1 MIGKRMRL
9 IWRLRERLSPRDRG
23 LSFHPYVSAQAL
35 IKVKFVFA
43 RRQNQHARHGMSP
56 SDWRAR
62 RVRYAGGEAS
72 ANESAAEKSLP
83 AFA

>member
-9 IWRLRERLSPRDRG
+9 VRRLRERLPPRDRG
-23 LSFHPYVSAQAL
+23 LSFHPYVPAQLL
-35 IKVKFVFA
+35 IKVKFVLA
-43 RRQNQHARHGMSP
+43 RRQNQHAS
-56 SDWRAR
+56 

-72 ANESAAEKSLP
+72 ANESGAEKSLP

>member
-1 MIGKRMRL
+1 MIGERMRL
-9 IWRLRERLSPRDRG
+9 VPRLRERLRPRDRE

-35 IKVKFVFA
+35 IKVKFVLA
-43 RRQNQHARHGMSP
+43 RRQNQHARHRTSP

-62 RVRYAGGEAS
+62 RVRYPGGEAS
-72 ANESAAEKSLP
+72 ANESGAEKSLP